1 MTVGR
6 TRDAGWQ
13 IGVSKTVDRPVEEVW
28 AFLTSPAG
36 MAIWL
41 GEGVRVLDE
50 PGAGYQTTNGI
61 RGETRSF
68 HELDRVRLTWQPAG
82 WSHDTTLQLTVRAA
96 GPGRAMLRV
105 HQERLADA
113 GERERQ
119 RSHWREVIAALVA
132 ALVNPGAE

>member
-1 MTVGR
+1 MPVGR

-13 IGVSKTVDRPVEEVW
+13 IGVSRTVDRPVEEVW
-28 AFLTSPAG
+28 AFLTAPEG

-41 GEGVRVLDE
+41 GDGVTVLSE
-50 PGAGYQTTNGI
+50 PGAGYETTDGI

-68 HELDRVRLTWQPAG
+68 HELDRIRLTWQPSG
-82 WSHDTTLQLTVRAA
+82 WTHDTTLQLAVRAA

-113 GERERQ
+113 TEREQQ
-119 RSHWREVIAALVA
+119 RRHWQEVIRVLVA
-132 ALVNPGAE
+132 TLTGR